1 MQIYKGIM
9 GTLYVYNFFGRV
21 QVFLEYCLNMLAI
34 SYIYRKNKGDGF
46 EMKKRIISYRLKV
59 DSILSNPGSIPPERW
74 TEILQE
80 HLVQIGFFQHERL
93 IHLIVT
99 VTFAILTLMSFVAS
113 LVVGMPALLA
123 LTLLFVVLLIPY
135 IMHYYTL
142 ENEVQKMYVQYDR
155 ILEQIHK

>member
-1 MQIYKGIM
+1 MTFSRLCVLWKE
-9 GTLYVYNFFGRV
+9 VDF
-21 QVFLEYCLNMLAI
+21 
-34 SYIYRKNKGDGF
+34 
-46 EMKKRIISYRLKV
+46 MKKRIISYRLKV

-99 VTFAILTLMSFVAS
+99 VTFAILTIMSFVAS

-123 LTLLFVVLLIPY
+123 LTSLFVVLLIPY

>member
-1 MQIYKGIM
+1 MTFSRLCVLWKE
-9 GTLYVYNFFGRV
+9 VDF
-21 QVFLEYCLNMLAI
+21 
-34 SYIYRKNKGDGF
+34 
-46 EMKKRIISYRLKV
+46 MKKRIIFYRLKV

>member
-1 MQIYKGIM
+1 
-9 GTLYVYNFFGRV
+9 
-21 QVFLEYCLNMLAI
+21 MLAI

-99 VTFAILTLMSFVAS
+99 VTFAILTIMSFVAS
-113 LVVGMPALLA
+113 LGVGMPALLA

>member
-1 MQIYKGIM
+1 
-9 GTLYVYNFFGRV
+9 
-21 QVFLEYCLNMLAI
+21 MLAI

-99 VTFAILTLMSFVAS
+99 VTFAILTIMSFVAS

-135 IMHYYTL
+135 IMHYYTP

>member
-1 MQIYKGIM
+1 
-9 GTLYVYNFFGRV
+9 
-21 QVFLEYCLNMLAI
+21 MLAI
-34 SYIYRKNKGDGF
+34 SYIYRKNEGDGF

>member
-1 MQIYKGIM
+1 MAGIYIK
-9 GTLYVYNFFGRV
+9 
-21 QVFLEYCLNMLAI
+21 FLMHCEG
-34 SYIYRKNKGDGF
+34 KNKRWFHFQKEVDF
-46 EMKKRIISYRLKV
+46 MKKRIISYRLKV
-59 DSILSNPGSIPPERW
+59 DSILSDPDSIPRERW
-74 TEILQE
+74 NEILQE

-99 VTFAILTLMSFVAS
+99 VAFAVLTLMSFVAS

-123 LTLLFVVLLIPY
+123 LTLLFVVLLISY

>member
-1 MQIYKGIM
+1 
-9 GTLYVYNFFGRV
+9 
-21 QVFLEYCLNMLAI
+21 MLAI

-99 VTFAILTLMSFVAS
+99 VTFVILTLMSFVAS

>member
-1 MQIYKGIM
+1 
-9 GTLYVYNFFGRV
+9 
-21 QVFLEYCLNMLAI
+21 MLAI

-93 IHLIVT
+93 IHLIVS

-113 LVVGMPALLA
+113 LVVVMPALLA

>member
-1 MQIYKGIM
+1 M
-9 GTLYVYNFFGRV
+9 GTLYVYNFVGGV

>member
-1 MQIYKGIM
+1 
-9 GTLYVYNFFGRV
+9 
-21 QVFLEYCLNMLAI
+21 MLAI

-59 DSILSNPGSIPPERW
+59 DSILSNPGSIPLERW
-74 TEILQE
+74 NEILQE

>member
-1 MQIYKGIM
+1 
-9 GTLYVYNFFGRV
+9 
-21 QVFLEYCLNMLAI
+21 MLAI

-59 DSILSNPGSIPPERW
+59 DSILSNPDAIPPERW
-74 TEILQE
+74 NEILQE

>member
-1 MQIYKGIM
+1 
-9 GTLYVYNFFGRV
+9 
-21 QVFLEYCLNMLAI
+21 MLAI

-99 VTFAILTLMSFVAS
+99 VTFAILTIMSFVAS
-113 LVVGMPALLA
+113 LVVGMPALLT

>member
-1 MQIYKGIM
+1 
-9 GTLYVYNFFGRV
+9 
-21 QVFLEYCLNMLAI
+21 MLAI

-59 DSILSNPGSIPPERW
+59 DSILSNPGSIPLERW

-93 IHLIVT
+93 IHLIGT
-99 VTFAILTLMSFVAS
+99 VTFAILTLLSVVAS
-113 LVVGMPALLA
+113 RVVGMPALLA

>member
-1 MQIYKGIM
+1 M
-9 GTLYVYNFFGRV
+9 YNFFGRV

>member
-1 MQIYKGIM
+1 
-9 GTLYVYNFFGRV
+9 
-21 QVFLEYCLNMLAI
+21 
-34 SYIYRKNKGDGF
+34 
-46 EMKKRIISYRLKV
+46 MKKRIISYRLKV
-59 DSILSNPGSIPPERW
+59 DSILSNPSSIPPERW

-99 VTFAILTLMSFVAS
+99 VTFAVLTLMSFVAS

>member
-1 MQIYKGIM
+1 M

-99 VTFAILTLMSFVAS
+99 VTFAILTIMSFVAS

>member
-1 MQIYKGIM
+1 
-9 GTLYVYNFFGRV
+9 
-21 QVFLEYCLNMLAI
+21 MLAI

-99 VTFAILTLMSFVAS
+99 VTFAILTLMSFLAY

-123 LTLLFVVLLIPY
+123 LTLLFVVIFIPY

-142 ENEVQKMYVQYDR
+142 EKEVQKMYVQYDR

>member
-1 MQIYKGIM
+1 
-9 GTLYVYNFFGRV
+9 
-21 QVFLEYCLNMLAI
+21 MLAI

-74 TEILQE
+74 NAILQE

-99 VTFAILTLMSFVAS
+99 VTFAILTIMSFVAS

>member
-1 MQIYKGIM
+1 M
-9 GTLYVYNFFGRV
+9 
-21 QVFLEYCLNMLAI
+21 EYCLNMLAI

-59 DSILSNPGSIPPERW
+59 DSILSNPDDIPPERW
-74 TEILQE
+74 NEILQE

>member
-1 MQIYKGIM
+1 
-9 GTLYVYNFFGRV
+9 
-21 QVFLEYCLNMLAI
+21 
-34 SYIYRKNKGDGF
+34 
-46 EMKKRIISYRLKV
+46 MKKRIISYRLKV
-59 DSILSNPGSIPPERW
+59 DSVLSNPDAIPPKRW
-74 TEILQE
+74 NEILQE

-99 VTFAILTLMSFVAS
+99 VTFAVLTLMSFVAS

-135 IMHYYTL
+135 IMHYYTF